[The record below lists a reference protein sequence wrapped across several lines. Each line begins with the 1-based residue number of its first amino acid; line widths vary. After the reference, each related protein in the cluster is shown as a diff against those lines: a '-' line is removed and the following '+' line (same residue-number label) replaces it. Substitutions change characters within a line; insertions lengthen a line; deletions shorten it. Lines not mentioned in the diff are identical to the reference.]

1 MNTVEIMNLWIL
13 VCSLIGSI
21 YGFYQFFRP
30 KKAVYLQLIASG
42 VGCILFAR
50 LFQFIHLAAKG
61 DLRDGFHVGMLGI
74 IASFLFF
81 LTANYG
87 QMDGLVDDR
96 TKAFRRIRIRSL
108 FLPFLILLLYGWF
121 FFTVKNTELRVVI
134 GVVACFI
141 MLCTYYNYKHVIIY
155 DVELGIVKP
164 LRFYNNLVIAYA
176 VLTMLEFIGL
186 YAEITPL
193 YIVAC
198 AGIGIAAL
206 LLLPVLKG
214 GVDQWTI

>member
-1 MNTVEIMNLWIL
+1 MTIEEIMNLWIL
-13 VCSLIGSI
+13 ICSLIGSI
-21 YGFYQFFRP
+21 YGFYRFFRP

-42 VGCILFAR
+42 VGCILVAR
-50 LFQFIHLAAKG
+50 FFQFIHLAVKG
-61 DLRDGFHVGMLGI
+61 DLCDGFHVGMLGI

-96 TKAFRRIRIRSL
+96 TKAFRRTRIRSL

-121 FFTVKNTELRVVI
+121 FFVVKNTELRVVI

-141 MLCTYYNYKHVIIY
+141 MICTYYNFKHVIIF

-186 YAEITPL
+186 YADITPL

-198 AGIGIAAL
+198 AGIGIVAI